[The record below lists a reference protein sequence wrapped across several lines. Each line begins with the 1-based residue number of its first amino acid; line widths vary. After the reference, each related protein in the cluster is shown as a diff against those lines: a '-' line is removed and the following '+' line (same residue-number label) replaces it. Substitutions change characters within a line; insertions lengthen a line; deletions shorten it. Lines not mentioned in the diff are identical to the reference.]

1 MFIGIIHIYIYI
13 YTCVFKFICFFD
25 WFVYLFTYISHKHQL
40 NLSQPCYS
48 QFSYSLGAMKN
59 IELLVLTF
67 EICRVYNDYY
77 RFAGMTMGIWWLIDP
92 GSTDWMNTLAR
103 SLFGRRYHPAAVRW
117 LDHVR
122 SPIFGWVKTRC
133 LLAWVQFIDC
143 HPHAA
148 CLQCFLTTLHNQ
160 WFWDDPLEAAIE
172 RKASPIKHGA
182 VMSSLSPCNGA
193 ICVFGGE
200 GDQNFTSGPH
210 TPSVARCCPEVL
222 WPGAM
227 RTVVVTAPGSQQSC
241 KMCRFCP
248 RSVDPWNFL
257 WALLDQPG

>member
-1 MFIGIIHIYIYI
+1 MCLSLY
-13 YTCVFKFICFFD
+13 VFVD

-40 NLSQPCYS
+40 KLSQPCYS
-48 QFSYSLGAMKN
+48 QLSYSLGAIKN

-92 GSTDWMNTLAR
+92 GSTDWINTLAR
-103 SLFGRRYHPAAVRW
+103 SLCGRRYHPAAVRW

-160 WFWDDPLEAAIE
+160 WFWDGPLEAAIE

-193 ICVFGGE
+193 ICVFEGRGGSK
-200 GDQNFTSGPH
+200 FH
-210 TPSVARCCPEVL
+210 L
-222 WPGAM
+222 WPAHPVRSKMLSGGVVAWGDADSGGDCSWLSAELQDVQVLS
-227 RTVVVTAPGSQQSC
+227 TVGWSMEFLVGLFGSS
-241 KMCRFCP
+241 RVIVAWLV
-248 RSVDPWNFL
+248 RE
-257 WALLDQPG
+257 